1 MGLERNPC
9 LGLLGN
15 PCKDFVCTPCKGFF
29 RSASW
34 VCLREVM
41 PLDGEPLGGCG
52 IKLIHRR
59 ADPLEAEGHRGI
71 DSMLN
76 EPW

>member
-1 MGLERNPC
+1 
-9 LGLLGN
+9 
-15 PCKDFVCTPCKGFF
+15 
-29 RSASW
+29 
-34 VCLREVM
+34 M

-59 ADPLEAEGHRGI
+59 ANPLEAEGHRGI

-76 EPW
+76 EPR